1 MRISDW
7 SSDVCSSD
15 LDQVEVPLPLRRA
28 NADAQAVTLTATFQG
43 CQDEGI
49 CYPPMTRTVRIAL
62 PAGDATV
69 AVAAGNPIPTPALPL
84 KGREQ
89 EQAAA
94 DTSAN
99 AASAPDP
106 EPSPSRGGLGGDGFP
121 VATANPPAGNAPA
134 ADAGTSAELADDTRL
149 AAALTGPER
158 WLTLPVFFLGGL
170 VLAFTPLP
178 LPIIPTLSGRTPG
191 PA

>member
-1 MRISDW
+1 
-7 SSDVCSSD
+7 
-15 LDQVEVPLPLRRA
+15 
-28 NADAQAVTLTATFQG
+28 
-43 CQDEGI
+43 
-49 CYPPMTRTVRIAL
+49 MTRTVRIAL

-69 AVAAGNPIPTPALPL
+69 AVADGNPIPTPALPL

-121 VATANPPAGNAPA
+121 VATENPPAGNAPA
-134 ADAGTSAELADDTRL
+134 ADAGTSAELAEDTRL
-149 AAALTGPER
+149 AAALTGSGR
-158 WLTLPVFFLGGL
+158 WLTLLWFFLGGL
-170 VLAFTPLP
+170 GLAFTPCVLP
-178 LPIIPTLSGRTPG
+178 MLPILSGLIAGAGQIGRASSRERAG
-191 PA
+191 PASYIPVCAGT

>member
-1 MRISDW
+1 
-7 SSDVCSSD
+7 
-15 LDQVEVPLPLRRA
+15 
-28 NADAQAVTLTATFQG
+28 
-43 CQDEGI
+43 
-49 CYPPMTRTVRIAL
+49 MTRTVRIAL

-69 AVAAGNPIPTPALPL
+69 AVADGNPIPTPALPL

-121 VATANPPAGNAPA
+121 VAAENTPAGNAPA
-134 ADAGTSAELADDTRL
+134 ADAGTSDELAEDTRL
-149 AAALTGPER
+149 AAALTGSGR
-158 WLTLPVFFLGGL
+158 WLTLLWFFLGGL
-170 VLAFTPLP
+170 GLAFTPYVLP
-178 LPIIPTLSGRTPG
+178 MIPILSGLTAGAGTRIATP
-191 PA
+191 PAPLLSTANDRRVGNGG

>member
-15 LDQVEVPLPLRRA
+15 LA

-69 AVAAGNPIPTPALPL
+69 AVADGNPIPTPALPL

-121 VATANPPAGNAPA
+121 VATENPP
-134 ADAGTSAELADDTRL
+134 
-149 AAALTGPER
+149 
-158 WLTLPVFFLGGL
+158 
-170 VLAFTPLP
+170 
-178 LPIIPTLSGRTPG
+178 
-191 PA
+191 